1 MHLLSII
8 RIIGILIMCFSGTM
22 LVPAFVALIYG
33 DGGGKAFMQAFAL
46 SFMVGVLLWWPCH
59 HHKQELRSREGFL
72 IVVAFWFV
80 LGGLATL
87 PLLLFDAPHITL
99 AAAVFEAFSGLT
111 TTGATVLTGLD
122 NLPKAILFYR
132 QFLQWLGG
140 MGIIVLAIAIIPL
153 LGIGGMQL
161 YRAEMSGPMKDQ
173 KMRPRISET
182 AKALWFIYFFLT
194 LSCAT
199 AYWFAGMTPFDA
211 ITHSFS
217 TVSIGGFST
226 HDASIGYFHSSA
238 INWITIGF
246 ILISACNF
254 ALHFRAFSTF
264 GRENIWRIY
273 SRDPEFRFFVSIQI
287 IIVTVCSL
295 VMIGHNYFTSSWK
308 DFEQVAF
315 QAVSIS
321 TTTGYTTS
329 DFSAWPS
336 FVPMLL
342 IIAAFIGGCAGS
354 VGGGL
359 RVARV
364 LVLYL
369 QGLRELKRFV
379 HPNLVYPIKWGKNVL
394 DERVI
399 GSIWAFFSAYLLVF
413 TLCLLAVIACGVEPF
428 NAFNAVLACIN
439 NLGPGL
445 GSVSSNMTAIPD
457 SAKWVLTFAM
467 VCGRLEIFTLL
478 ALFTPAFWKA

>member
-1 MHLLSII
+1 
-8 RIIGILIMCFSGTM
+8 MCFSGTM
-22 LVPAFVALIYG
+22 LIPAFVALIYG

-46 SFMVGVLLWWPCH
+46 SLTVGMLLWWPCH
-59 HHKQELRSREGFL
+59 HHKQELRSRDGFL

-87 PLLLFDAPHITL
+87 PLLLFDSPHLTV
-99 AAAVFEAFSGLT
+99 ASAVFEAFSGLT
-111 TTGATVLTGLD
+111 TTGATVMTGLD

-173 KMRPRISET
+173 KIQPRIAET
-182 AKALWFIYFFLT
+182 AKALWFVYFFLT
-194 LSCAT
+194 MSCAL
-199 AYWFAGMTPFDA
+199 AYWLAGMTPFDA

-226 HDASIGYFHSSA
+226 HDASIGYFNSSA
-238 INWITIGF
+238 INFITVIFLWI
-246 ILISACNF
+246 SVCNF
-254 ALHFRAFSTF
+254 ALHFRAFSTL
-264 GRENIWRIY
+264 GRENILKIY
-273 SRDPEFRFFVSIQI
+273 
-287 IIVTVCSL
+287 T
-295 VMIGHNYFTSSWK
+295 
-308 DFEQVAF
+308 
-315 QAVSIS
+315 AVSIS

-329 DFSAWPS
+329 NFAEWPS

-342 IIAAFIGGCAGS
+342 IIASFIGGCAGS

-359 RVARV
+359 RVARI

-369 QGLRELKRFV
+369 QGARELKRFV

-413 TLCLLAVIACGVEPF
+413 TICLLSVIACGVAPF
-428 NAFNAVLACIN
+428 DAFNAVLASIN

-445 GSVSSNMTAIPD
+445 GSVSSNMTAMPD
-457 SAKWVLTFAM
+457 SAKWILTIAM

-478 ALFTPAFWKA
+478 ALFTPAFWKE